1 MLTMPEPKGKEAH
14 SAPLASLAE
23 GRTPD
28 APVLVVAADCS
39 SAAAAFSLADKLAG
53 LPVWIKVGL
62 ELFTAEGPLLVRRL
76 AAYPFAL
83 FLDLKFHDIPN
94 TVQGAV
100 RSACTP
106 GVRMLSLH
114 IGGGEDMC
122 RAAVAGRD
130 QAADFRGDASLP
142 VPLLMGV
149 TVLTSQGG
157 DAGVV
162 RGQVVQFA
170 LVAKKSGLDGV
181 VCSGLEAEA
190 VKRACGPSFLCLC
203 PGIRFSG
210 GAFDDQSRIC
220 SPGAAVRAGADF
232 LVMGRPITQAD
243 DPAGAVWAAVTQ
255 MRANLQTEGAKS

>member
-1 MLTMPEPKGKEAH
+1 MPEPRGKEAH
-14 SAPLASLAE
+14 CAPLALLTE
-23 GRTPD
+23 ERVPD

-39 SAAAAFSLADKLAG
+39 SPAAAFSLADKLAG
-53 LPVWIKVGL
+53 LPVWLKVGL
-62 ELFTAEGPLLVRRL
+62 ELFTAEGPPLARRL

-94 TVQGAV
+94 TVRGAV
-100 RSACTP
+100 RSACAP

-114 IGGGEDMC
+114 VSGGEAMC

-130 QAADFRGDASLP
+130 QAADFQGDACLP

-149 TVLTSQGG
+149 TVLTSEGG
-157 DAGVV
+157 DARAV
-162 RGQVVQFA
+162 RERVVQLA
-170 LVAKKSGLDGV
+170 LIAKRSGLDGV

-190 VKRACGPSFLCLC
+190 VKRACGASFLCLC

-210 GAFDDQSRIC
+210 GAQDDQSRIC
-220 SPGAAVRAGADF
+220 SPGEAVRAGADF
-232 LVMGRPITQAD
+232 LVMGRPITRAD
-243 DPAGAVWAAVTQ
+243 DPAGAVWAAVSQ